1 MSADLIDT
9 PFGRV
14 NLAVLNAL
22 KEDFSAIDILR
33 MVEEFDQRVQ
43 AFQEDGGLRAQLLT
57 LHGMLHTVMDD
68 AQVTVS
74 SGQTLPDLAS
84 DALDEVQECLDMF
97 GRWTDMLS
105 LVRELGNP
113 EPSDPE

>member
-1 MSADLIDT
+1 MIDT

-14 NLAVLNAL
+14 NQGILNAL
-22 KEDFSAIDILR
+22 KDDFSAIEILK

-57 LHGMLHTVMDD
+57 LHGMLHTVMDG

-74 SGQTLPDLAS
+74 SEQTLPDLAS

-97 GRWTDMLS
+97 GRWTAMLS
-105 LVRELGNP
+105 LVRELGTA
-113 EPSDPE
+113 EPFDSEEL